1 MKKQFSQFLLIVFIL
16 SACNSIITT
25 SSQNNQTVFED
36 KNYSDK
42 VGYVQIYDR
51 NYRLKGDFNL
61 IQNINQTNQLILSFD
76 LMEYDYSYVYAKITH
91 CNKDWTSSALSTI
104 EYLDEFN
111 EFPINKYSF
120 SESNLT
126 PYVNYKFVIPSV
138 KKSGNYIL
146 SVYREDGSE
155 LLFTR
160 RFYVIENQVDIA
172 PTLELSSGVE
182 FRRNNHQIQLDVN
195 YRNLNVINPFQDL
208 FIKMVQNQNLNNTIS
223 GLNPSYHD
231 PQNNQV
237 EYQYFN
243 LENNFPGINEFR
255 FFDTRTLAARG
266 TNVQAVR
273 TSSRGIEVFVNP
285 DKSRQNDVYNE
296 VLIQDLNGG
305 YYLTNMELNQS
316 QSQSNY
322 AWVNFKLEENK
333 IDGEVYV
340 VGQFNNWNLNN
351 ENRLSYNEQNQS
363 YEGSIY
369 LKQGF
374 YNYMYFVK
382 SPNLPY
388 YYFEGSHQE
397 TQNRYEIFVYF
408 REQGKIFDRIVGYR
422 RFSS

>member
-1 MKKQFSQFLLIVFIL
+1 
-16 SACNSIITT
+16 
-25 SSQNNQTVFED
+25 
-36 KNYSDK
+36 
-42 VGYVQIYDR
+42 
-51 NYRLKGDFNL
+51 
-61 IQNINQTNQLILSFD
+61 
-76 LMEYDYSYVYAKITH
+76 
-91 CNKDWTSSALSTI
+91 
-104 EYLDEFN
+104 
-111 EFPINKYSF
+111 
-120 SESNLT
+120 
-126 PYVNYKFVIPSV
+126 VIPSV

-146 SVYREDGSE
+146 SVYREDGNE

-160 RFYVIENQVDIA
+160 RFYVIENQLDIA
-172 PTLELSSGVE
+172 PTLELSSGIE

-208 FIKMVQNQNLNNTIS
+208 FIKMVQNQNPNNTIS

-285 DKSRQNDVYNE
+285 DKSRKEDVYNE

-340 VGQFNNWNLNN
+340 VGQFNNWKLNN
-351 ENRLSYNEQNQS
+351 ENRLTYNEATKS
-363 YEGSIY
+363 YEGSVY

-382 SPNLPY
+382 STNLPY
-388 YYFEGSHQE
+388 FYFEGSHQE

-408 REQGKIFDRIVGYR
+408 REQGKIYDRIVGYR